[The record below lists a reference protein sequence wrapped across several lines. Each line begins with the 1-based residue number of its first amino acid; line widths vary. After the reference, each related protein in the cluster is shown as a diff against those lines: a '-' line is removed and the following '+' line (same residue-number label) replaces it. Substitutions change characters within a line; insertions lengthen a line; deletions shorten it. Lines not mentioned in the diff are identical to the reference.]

1 MIGMS
6 VLYVESMKDIFSST
20 LTLGPDT
27 HEELDRTFMDIP
39 YDGIILDFSG
49 IKSMSFEFAKE
60 YFSMKNKC
68 NKAVNEVNLPLEL
81 RPIMDKASECNPLQ

>member
-1 MIGMS
+1 
-6 VLYVESMKDIFSST
+6 
-20 LTLGPDT
+20 
-27 HEELDRTFMDIP
+27 MDVP
-39 YDGIILDFSG
+39 YDEIILDFSG

-68 NKAVNEVNLPLEL
+68 NKAVNEVNLPPEL